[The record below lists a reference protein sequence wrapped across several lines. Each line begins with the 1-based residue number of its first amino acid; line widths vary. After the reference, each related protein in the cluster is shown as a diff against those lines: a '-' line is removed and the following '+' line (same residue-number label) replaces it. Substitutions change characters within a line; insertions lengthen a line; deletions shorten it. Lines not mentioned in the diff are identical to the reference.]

1 MSQKHKM
8 ICAVLNYIEQF
19 LILASKIT
27 KYVST
32 SAFTSLICIPLGITG
47 SEIGLKICELIAGT
61 KKYRSI
67 VKKRKH
73 NKIISIAKSKLNRI
87 KVLFSKS
94 LIDWNIS
101 HNEIVLIKNVLNE
114 HEEMKEEIKN

>member
-1 MSQKHKM
+1 MSKKHKM
-8 ICAVLNYIEQF
+8 ICAALSYIEQF
-19 LILASKIT
+19 LILASTIT
-27 KYVST
+27 KYVSI
-32 SAFTSLICIPLGITG
+32 SAFTSLICIPLEITS

-67 VKKRKH
+67 IKKRKY

-94 LIDWNIS
+94 LID
-101 HNEIVLIKNVLNE
+101 
-114 HEEMKEEIKN
+114 